1 MDTSDLGKLN
11 TLNTLQVARRGLD
24 KASCLNEVHS
34 IPRCSEQQQSSLQK
48 KKKMYT
54 YKTFVVPRASGAGQ
68 MLNHP
73 SAEALMYKRRE
84 I

>member
-48 KKKMYT
+48 KKNVYIQNLCG
-54 YKTFVVPRASGAGQ
+54 PQSQWCRANAKS
-68 MLNHP
+68 
-73 SAEALMYKRRE
+73 S
-84 I
+84 IC